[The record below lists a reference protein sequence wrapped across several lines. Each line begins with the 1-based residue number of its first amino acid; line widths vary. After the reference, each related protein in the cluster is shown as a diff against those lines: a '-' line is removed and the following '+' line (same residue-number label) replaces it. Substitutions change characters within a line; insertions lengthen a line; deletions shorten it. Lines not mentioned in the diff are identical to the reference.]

1 MNYYSA
7 EIHLF
12 EVCFKMSPTTT
23 VDYSMESLRLPDIVH
38 CCFKATRSFFEFLL
52 SVPATS
58 YCTLTIV
65 NIGQMFHALGALYK
79 LSVFDIVDWDVGKVR
94 RTLDLSSVLN
104 QISVCGEAAGNSYG
118 PTETDNP
125 WFFCS
130 RKLRNLQSWWNAKLA
145 QEADMT
151 AVSEMTQEVPF
162 DDLQAMI
169 NLDFLDDNFWK

>member
-1 MNYYSA
+1 
-7 EIHLF
+7 
-12 EVCFKMSPTTT
+12 MSPTTT

-79 LSVFDIVDWDVGKVR
+79 LSVFDVVDWDVSKVR
-94 RTLDLSSVLN
+94 RTLSLSSVLN
-104 QISVCGEAAGNSYG
+104 EISLCGEAVGNSYG
-118 PTETDNP
+118 QTVADNP
-125 WFFCS
+125 WFYCS
-130 RKLRNLQSWWNAKLA
+130 RKLRSLQSWWDAKLA
-145 QEADMT
+145 QEADLT
-151 AVSEMTQEVPF
+151 AVSGMTQETPF
-162 DDLQAMI
+162 DDLQAMS